1 MYDTVFFLFFV
12 GIQPNLPQSS
22 QPGMNMS
29 GQIPMAVSGMQH
41 QQQRPPGMGGM
52 QMQGMM
58 NVQRPGM
65 APQQQMPPGSGGYWQ
80 TQ

>member
-1 MYDTVFFLFFV
+1 MHA

-22 QPGMNMS
+22 QPGMNMT
-29 GQIPMAVSGMQH
+29 GQIPTAVSGMQ
-41 QQQRPPGMGGM
+41 QQQRPPGMPGGM

-58 NVQRPGM
+58 NVPRPGM
-65 APQQQMPPGSGGYWQ
+65 PPQQQMPPGSGGYWQ